1 MTRETASMVA
11 HLIAVVS
18 GAALYAILLAI
29 SSRAPQWDCR
39 IPDAARKGLI
49 ARRFPFWTAVLGL
62 VWNIGSLAVF
72 AGHQIG
78 LNGYTSYITAA
89 AFTALGLLPAV
100 VIHSVLASNAGTISG
115 RRTGRWITLGY
126 LLSMIGGGLHF
137 GGVYLHA
144 AAPSLNGLYLL
155 TIGFL
160 VLLAWVLFPM
170 LKQPKGRINLWVVA
184 LSIASV
190 GVFPMSFHNS
200 VSLSWGAELI
210 SHYAALPLVL
220 AILYKDYRF
229 AFADLFLKRALALI
243 FVVVIVMTLAVLVVA
258 PLFPDETVDPW
269 AALLVMTLWAATA
282 LLFPSL
288 QRAVAYLVDSL
299 ILRRP
304 DYQKVKQ
311 ALAGRIDALVSPD
324 QILEEVCIE
333 LKRMSGSSQIRWVT
347 VDSTSN
353 VERVALA
360 AQPVVFRWEKEAL
373 PGLQELYTPSSRPS
387 VIVRI
392 QTAEAPCYFVLIQ
405 ELPGERRLLSD
416 DFHVLESV
424 ALMVSLRLE
433 ALRNTHARCTQALRE
448 QEILKLANEA
458 ELRAF
463 RSQMN
468 PHFLFNALNT
478 IGYLIEAAPDR
489 ALQTLLRLSELLR
502 TVMGRLGG
510 EFSTLGEEIDLVEAY
525 IEIEKARF
533 EDRLRVRI
541 QAPRALRHLRMPAL
555 LLQPL
560 VENAVKHGVQP
571 SVHGADV
578 LIEATLSASEEIIG
592 EKPQPGFMLHLTVTD
607 TGVGA
612 SGDRFYNGREAGVG
626 LANLEGRLR
635 LHYGEASR
643 LRVRSEP
650 GKGTVA
656 EATIP
661 VREEELHAD
670 VLSERAGIGEK
681 RA

>member
-1 MTRETASMVA
+1 MTPETASIVA

-18 GAALYAILLAI
+18 GAALYAVLLAI
-29 SSRAPQWDCR
+29 SSRAPRWDCR
-39 IPDAARKGLI
+39 AADAAHKHPA
-49 ARRFPFWTAVLGL
+49 ARRFSFWTAVLGL
-62 VWNIGSLAVF
+62 IWNIGSLTVLALNQLGFGAF
-72 AGHQIG
+72 AFHVA
-78 LNGYTSYITAA
+78 SA

-100 VIHSVLASNAGTISG
+100 VIHSFLTPDAGSM
-115 RRTGRWITLGY
+115 RRRWARIWIALGY
-126 LLSMIGGGLHF
+126 LLGAAGGGMHF
-137 GGVYLHA
+137 AEAILRG
-144 AAPSLNGLYLL
+144 AAPSLTGLYLL
-155 TIGFL
+155 TFGFL
-160 VLLAWVLFPM
+160 LLLASVLFPM
-170 LKQPKGRINLWVVA
+170 LKQPKGGRNLCMIA

-190 GVFPMSFHNS
+190 GVFPITFHDS
-200 VSLSWGAELI
+200 GSLSWGAELI

-220 AILYKDYRF
+220 VILYKDYRF

-243 FVVVIVMTLAVLVVA
+243 FLVVIVMTLAVLVVA
-258 PLFPDETVDPW
+258 PFFPGETVDPW
-269 AALLVMTLWAATA
+269 AALFVMTLWAATA

-333 LKRMSGSSQIRWVT
+333 LKRMSGSSQIRWVS
-347 VDSTSN
+347 VDSMSN
-353 VERVALA
+353 EGRSALA

-373 PGLQELYTPSSRPS
+373 PGLQESFTQASRPS

-392 QTAEAPCYFVLIQ
+392 QTAEAPSYFVLIQ

-416 DFHVLESV
+416 DFLVLESV
-424 ALMVSLRLE
+424 ALMVSLRIE

-489 ALQTLLRLSELLR
+489 ALQTLLRLSKLLR
-502 TVMGRLGG
+502 TVMGRLRG

-525 IEIEKARF
+525 VEIEKARF
-533 EDRLRVRI
+533 EERLRVRI
-541 QAPRALRHLRMPAL
+541 QVPRALRHLRIPAL

-571 SVHGADV
+571 SVNGAEV

-592 EKPQPGFMLHLTVTD
+592 EKPQPGFILHLTVTD

-612 SGDRFYNGREAGVG
+612 SADRFCNGREAGVG

-635 LHYGEASR
+635 LHYGEAGR
-643 LRVRSEP
+643 LRVRNKP

-661 VREEELHAD
+661 VWEEDLLAD
-670 VLSERAGIGEK
+670 VPSERAGVGEK
-681 RA
+681 SL